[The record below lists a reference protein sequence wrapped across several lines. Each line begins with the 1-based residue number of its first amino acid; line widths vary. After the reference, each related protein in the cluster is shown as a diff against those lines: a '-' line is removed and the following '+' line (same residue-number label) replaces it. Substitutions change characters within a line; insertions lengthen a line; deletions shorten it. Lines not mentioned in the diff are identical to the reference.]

1 MSLILYSTGCPRCNV
16 LKKKL
21 SDKGITYE
29 EFTDEEQMMDIG
41 IESVPVLS
49 VNGEMLDFMQ
59 ANAWINN
66 YEGE

>member
-21 SDKGITYE
+21 SDKGIAYE
-29 EFTDEEQMMDIG
+29 EFTDGEQMMDMG

-49 VNGEMLDFMQ
+49 VNGEMLDFIQ
-59 ANAWINN
+59 ANAWINS

>member
-21 SDKGITYE
+21 SDKGIVYE